1 MAASQPGSVELE
13 SMSLLHPS
21 SPAPPNPLPNP
32 LAPAPLLDRVPLKH
46 VARAWAP
53 RLALLS
59 RALLCATFLDDA
71 LRLALQPPGLMPV
84 LGPLP
89 LGAAAFQPF
98 VGLAVE
104 LFGSLCLILLFR
116 PGRASLALAAWSLL
130 QPFLFGQLS
139 NALLVSESLSV
150 VGGLLL
156 VRARHVPTSPYTQLL
171 GRLLIPAPYV
181 CGAGWLLASSLE
193 LSETT
198 SLPSYLADLSVFFVS
213 ILAFLALLL
222 GSALVALGLRSRKV
236 ALAAALANLAYA
248 FRAHPFF
255 LYASRSPGGGWEY
268 SDAMPFPAVSL
279 PFPLTPADVTPAA
292 IYYLH
297 RCYFFL
303 AVSCTGALLV
313 LAQAG
318 PGEIAAQKDEA
329 ILPTR
334 AQD

>member
-1 MAASQPGSVELE
+1 M
-13 SMSLLHPS
+13 
-21 SPAPPNPLPNP
+21 
-32 LAPAPLLDRVPLKH
+32 KH

-71 LRLALQPPGLMPV
+71 LRLALQPPGPMAM
-84 LGPLP
+84 LGPVP

-98 VGLAVE
+98 VGLVVE
-104 LFGSLCLILLFR
+104 LFGSLCLIALFR

-139 NALLVSESLSV
+139 NALLVSSSLSV

-156 VRARHVPTSPYTQLL
+156 VRASHVPTSPYAQLL

-181 CGAGWLLASSLE
+181 CFAGWLLASSLE

-198 SLPSYLADLSVFFVS
+198 SLPSYLADLSIFLVS
-213 ILAFLALLL
+213 FLAFLALLL

-248 FRAHPFF
+248 FHAHPFF
-255 LYASRSPGGGWEY
+255 LYASRCPDPVGCSRGWEY
-268 SDAMPFPAVSL
+268 SDAMPFPAVSI
-279 PFPLTPADVTPAA
+279 PFPLTPADFTLAE
-292 IYYLH
+292 IYDLH